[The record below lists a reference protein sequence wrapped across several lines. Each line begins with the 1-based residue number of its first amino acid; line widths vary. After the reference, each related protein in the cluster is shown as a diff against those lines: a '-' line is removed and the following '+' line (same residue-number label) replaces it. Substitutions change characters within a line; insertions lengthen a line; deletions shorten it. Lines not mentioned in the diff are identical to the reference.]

1 MVVDRMAGARERTD
15 QVLAFY
21 SPGPHHTERVGETSE
36 TSLDYRTRLPRV
48 EARVGTGTLRT
59 SNVGAGEVFTITPRY
74 ASPLTASSSRN
85 EAVFP
90 PPQAPVDWTY
100 APRNFRLSSTPAARR
115 VRVERHNPHSIA
127 TLRIQIARHLTE
139 QLTSCPF
146 CVRRPG
152 RTSHSQISAS
162 LPHP

>member
-1 MVVDRMAGARERTD
+1 MVVDRMAGAGERTD

-36 TSLDYRTRLPRV
+36 TPLDYRTRLPRA
-48 EARVGTGTLRT
+48 EARVGTGTFT
-59 SNVGAGEVFTITPRY
+59 KVGAGEVFTITPRY

-85 EAVFP
+85 EVVFP

-100 APRNFRLSSTPAARR
+100 APRNFRLSTTPAARR

-127 TLRIQIARHLTE
+127 TLRIQIARHLIE
-139 QLTSCPF
+139 QLPSCPF
-146 CVRRPG
+146 CYRR
-152 RTSHSQISAS
+152 R
-162 LPHP
+162 L